1 MIFLVSATHELRY
14 DDGWLGLRIVLREQ
28 PPSQCVPCLFGALP
42 RMSLALPVQPA
53 HELDARPAAP
63 RWLIEGLW
71 ADEAVG
77 IVGGEPKSF
86 KSFLV
91 LDMAVA
97 VASGSPCWWTTTTA
111 R

>member
-42 RMSLALPVQPA
+42 RMSLALPVQSA
-53 HELDARPAAP
+53 HELDARA
-63 RWLIEGLW
+63 RSLDKSIEGFNKARGGLAVW
-71 ADEAVG
+71 A
-77 IVGGEPKSF
+77 EPKS
-86 KSFLV
+86 
-91 LDMAVA
+91 
-97 VASGSPCWWTTTTA
+97 P